1 MNDAEAVG
9 PDEVSALV
17 RYCGHR
23 TSNGERCRQVVGL
36 TGTGR
41 CVHHDPTRVEE
52 AADMRRRGGQAAHT
66 REPKPDDVP
75 PPPEPKTL
83 AEVIRWH
90 SWTATALA
98 RGQIDRGVAGGLT
111 YCLQQ
116 LRGALVSRDLER
128 EVEELRATVAT
139 LKSRRTA

>member
-1 MNDAEAVG
+1 VS
-9 PDEVSALV
+9 EVSDVPAV
-17 RYCGHR
+17 KFCGAP
-23 TSNGERCRQVVGL
+23 TLDGGVCRQIVGV
-36 TGTGR
+36 TESGR
-41 CVHHDPTRVEE
+41 CVHHDPTRAEE

-83 AEVIRWH
+83 AEVIQWH

-98 RGQIDRGVAGGLT
+98 RGQIDKGVAGGLT

-128 EVEELRATVAT
+128 EISDLRAAVAT
-139 LKSRRTA
+139 LTPGRTA